1 MAIRVGRETETKL
14 SARLK
19 KKLFKGLDFFQIN
32 IIFII
37 KFKRIMNS
45 LFRLHGIEEP
55 RQHGYEQYP
64 GFGPRVGI
72 FGVVD

>member
-1 MAIRVGRETETKL
+1 MGRTSKSVL

-19 KKLFKGLDFFQIN
+19 KIFKGLDFFQIN

-64 GFGPRVGI
+64 GEGRRAGI

>member
-1 MAIRVGRETETKL
+1 
-14 SARLK
+14 
-19 KKLFKGLDFFQIN
+19 
-32 IIFII
+32 
-37 KFKRIMNS
+37 MNS

-72 FGVVD
+72 FGVVY